1 MQIDTRKSLTFVALL
16 GSLAAMPALADHNSP
31 WGAGW
36 ANMPNDVHN
45 TRKEDNLTQE
55 EWTDFVQFGAGAATP
70 NRYLDSAIVPSAGA
84 MMGGAA
90 IDTSALRGG
99 GRR

>member
-1 MQIDTRKSLTFVALL
+1 MQLDTRKTLTFAALL
-16 GSLAAMPALADHNSP
+16 GSLAAMPALADHNSV

-45 TRKEDNLTQE
+45 TRIEDDLTQE

-70 NRYLDSAIVPSAGA
+70 NRYLDSASVPSAGA

-90 IDTSALRGG
+90 IDTSTLRGG